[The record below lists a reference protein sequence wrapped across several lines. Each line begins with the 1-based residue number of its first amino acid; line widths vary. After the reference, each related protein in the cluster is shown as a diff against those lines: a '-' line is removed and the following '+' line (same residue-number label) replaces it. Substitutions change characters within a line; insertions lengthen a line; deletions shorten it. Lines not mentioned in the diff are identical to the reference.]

1 MKSTDVSNI
10 NDSLLCSF
18 DTKDNIQLA
27 EHVTIKDL
35 KELMNHFSR
44 GDNGSPSS
52 DIRLDKGQF
61 MGAITELLANSKW
74 EYLLGSPDWEKQ
86 LDMLFNKVRDKGVIY
101 LLKITPYHY
110 LLQNHQPAPHY

>member
-1 MKSTDVSNI
+1 
-10 NDSLLCSF
+10 
-18 DTKDNIQLA
+18 
-27 EHVTIKDL
+27 
-35 KELMNHFSR
+35 MNHFSR

-101 LLKITPYHY
+101 LLEITPYHY
-110 LLQNHQPAPHY
+110 LLQNQLHIIEQTRRYVMNLLLFKPVTFYCSTG

>member
-1 MKSTDVSNI
+1 M
-10 NDSLLCSF
+10 
-18 DTKDNIQLA
+18 
-27 EHVTIKDL
+27 TIKDL

-86 LDMLFNKVRDKGVIY
+86 LDMLFNKVRDKARCYISLGDNP
-101 LLKITPYHY
+101 LSLFAPE
-110 LLQNHQPAPHY
+110 PAPHY